1 MIKATAYAGTL
12 LALSI
17 ATTPAPAQVQDYEV
31 ITAPAMIAPEAT
43 RAVLTEITIAGD
55 RQIAV
60 GDYGLVISRDGVDME
75 WQQGL
80 VDTSVFLTAV
90 DFANDTQGW
99 AVGHHGVI
107 MHTDDGGRTW
117 HRQLDGFEYIE
128 LQQLYFAAQVERL
141 SEALDRDELSED
153 ERYDLELQ
161 LETAE
166 FQLENAEFAV
176 QEGPTKPFLD
186 LLALS
191 ENVVLVSGAY
201 GSLLRTTDGGASWH
215 LLDAAVENPDNYHL
229 NALAGNEQFI
239 FLAGEAG
246 QLFRSTDQ
254 GSSWETLESPYY
266 GSYFGLHIDARDRL
280 WVFGLRGNI
289 FVSEDQG
296 DSFSQIKLEDPVNIN
311 AAADAP
317 NGGVYLVGNAGAL
330 AWVNAAGEIIE
341 TRHGSG
347 AALTDLVINKDQS
360 LTLVGQL
367 GVLTLPAFAQ

>member
-17 ATTPAPAQVQDYEV
+17 ATMPAPAQVQDYEV

-60 GDYGLVISRDGVDME
+60 GDYGLVISRDGVGME

-141 SEALDRDELSED
+141 SEALDSDELSED

-186 LLALS
+186 LIALS

-296 DSFSQIKLEDPVNIN
+296 DSFSQIKLDDPVNIN

-341 TRHGSG
+341 TRHDSG

>member
-12 LALSI
+12 LALSLASI
-17 ATTPAPAQVQDYEV
+17 PATAQVQDYEV

-43 RAVLTEITIAGD
+43 SAVLTEITLAGD

-60 GDYGLVISRDGVDME
+60 GDYGLVISRDSADVE
-75 WQQGL
+75 WQQAL

-90 DFANDTQGW
+90 DFADDLKGW

-107 MHTDDGGRTW
+107 MHTSDGGRTW
-117 HRQLDGFEYIE
+117 QRQLDGFQYIE

-141 SEALDRDELSED
+141 TEALDNDELSED
-153 ERYDLELQ
+153 ERYELELE

-186 LLALS
+186 VLVLS
-191 ENVVLVSGAY
+191 EQVILVSGAY
-201 GSLLRTTDGGASWH
+201 GSLLRSIDGGVTWN
-215 LLDAAVENPDNYHL
+215 LLDAAVENPDNFHL
-229 NALAGNEQFI
+229 NALEGGEEFT

-246 QLFRSTDQ
+246 QLFRSNDQ
-254 GSSWETLESPYY
+254 GTSWETLESPYY
-266 GSYFGLHIDARDRL
+266 GSYFGLHIDAKDRL

-289 FVSEDQG
+289 FVSDDQG
-296 DSFSQIKLEDPVNIN
+296 NSFRQIKLEDPVNIN

-347 AALTDLVINKDQS
+347 AALTDLVINNDQS